1 MHSHSLKHLATSY
14 SHLPTHRFV
23 FFDFHH
29 YLHPAAICNWKCSFI
44 QLNIRF
50 TSSVSLSCL
59 SHSYSYGTVFFIAL
73 HVDCAHCE
81 ISHFFFQL
89 LQTFELFSFVCSRL
103 HTFDVVNFYK
113 AHTDTPHSGKLYHEK
128 KPRIHIYFIY
138 AENVCISLPL
148 SWPYSLALIFE
159 FHHQILDSCTFSY
172 PSHTWNYFS
181 LKWFPVKPLLEFI
194 SSKCVDNIR
203 RSHSNHHMKYWNVA
217 LPEWI

>member
-1 MHSHSLKHLATSY
+1 MHSHSLKHPATSY

-29 YLHPAAICNWKCSFI
+29 HLHPAAICNWKCSFI

-128 KPRIHIYFIY
+128 KKPEYIYILYMQKMFAFFFLCHGHI
-138 AENVCISLPL
+138 P
-148 SWPYSLALIFE
+148 
-159 FHHQILDSCTFSY
+159 
-172 PSHTWNYFS
+172 
-181 LKWFPVKPLLEFI
+181 
-194 SSKCVDNIR
+194 
-203 RSHSNHHMKYWNVA
+203 
-217 LPEWI
+217 